1 MRLSEN
7 SAGDREAELI
17 NELSNVCPVEKIT
30 VLYIKL
36 LVATVEPC
44 YSKHVKVKYL
54 LRVNHYQ
61 IPHIKLPYN

>member
-1 MRLSEN
+1 MRLSES

-44 YSKHVKVKYL
+44 YSEHSYL

-61 IPHIKLPYN
+61 TPYIKLQYN